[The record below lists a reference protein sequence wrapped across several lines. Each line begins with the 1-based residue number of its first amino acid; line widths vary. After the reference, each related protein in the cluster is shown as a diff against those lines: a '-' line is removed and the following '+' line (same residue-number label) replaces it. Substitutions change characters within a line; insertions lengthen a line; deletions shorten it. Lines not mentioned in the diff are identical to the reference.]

1 MTSPKDFSVAA
12 VVALAF
18 TAGAVPSYADA
29 GRQAGSVRPPG
40 TRVHTAVPRVADGR
54 PIQPPIGPPLHLYT
68 ARRFSFD
75 LHAGWA
81 RGLSRFGPY
90 AYDPFAYG
98 SWYGLSPNS
107 TAVPTSGGVR
117 ITNAPRDAEVYEDGY
132 YAGVVDN
139 FDGRFQRLELEP
151 GVHRIEIRTAASDTW
166 TFDVNVQPG
175 RTMTLRADL
184 TPSGSPNLPEK

>member
-1 MTSPKDFSVAA
+1 MRRTRVFVVAA
-12 VVALAF
+12 ACATAAL
-18 TAGAVPSYADA
+18 TAGVVPSYAQA
-29 GRQAGSVRPPG
+29 GRQSGRARATAP
-40 TRVHTAVPRVADGR
+40 VHSAVPRIAGAR
-54 PIQPPIGPPLHLYT
+54 PIEPMIRSPLHLYT
-68 ARRFSFD
+68 ARRFGLD

-81 RGLSRFGPY
+81 QGFSRFGAY

-98 SWYGLSPNS
+98 SWYGLPPYSA
-107 TAVPTSGGVR
+107 AVATSGGVR

-151 GVHRIEIRTAASDTW
+151 GGHRIEIRAATADAW

-175 RTMTLRADL
+175 RTMTLRADS
-184 TPSGSPNLPEK
+184 TPSRSPNPPEE